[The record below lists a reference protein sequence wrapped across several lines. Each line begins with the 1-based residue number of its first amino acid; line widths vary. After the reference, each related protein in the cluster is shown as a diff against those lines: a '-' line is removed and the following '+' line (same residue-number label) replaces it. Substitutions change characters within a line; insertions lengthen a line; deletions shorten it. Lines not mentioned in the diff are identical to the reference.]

1 MNLWKKVT
9 PIPIEYNNYGYLFE
23 CTMCHKQVTYLGM
36 RKYPPWD
43 CPNCSSEVR
52 KLHESQTNK

>member
-23 CTMCHKQVTYLGM
+23 CTMCHKQVTYLCAKNIHLGIVLTVI
-36 RKYPPWD
+36 RK
-43 CPNCSSEVR
+43 
-52 KLHESQTNK
+52 